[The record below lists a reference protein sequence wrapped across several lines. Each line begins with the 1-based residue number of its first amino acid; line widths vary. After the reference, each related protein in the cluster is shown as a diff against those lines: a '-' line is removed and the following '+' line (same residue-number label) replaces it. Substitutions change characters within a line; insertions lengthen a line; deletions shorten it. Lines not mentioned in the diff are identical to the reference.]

1 MDRRALL
8 KAIGG
13 SATVGLAGCLTRR
26 SSKEP
31 EQSNGTEPDAEDND
45 TSTEGNDTATATAGG
60 GGPTLTNRSFEVV
73 SAECGTGENKSSASF
88 ETKRARVSGT
98 IPGSD
103 SCYTAK
109 LKRVV
114 CKENTLTVSVQ
125 SVKRENDTPCSMC
138 VTDIKYE
145 AVFDFKNSL
154 PQRIVV
160 LHNDT
165 EVLNESRE

>member
-45 TSTEGNDTATATAGG
+45 TSTEGNDTATATAG